1 MQEAAAFISQPK
13 NDAAVRTA
21 IGKYIKLPPE
31 ILAKTQISLPGPM
44 VSEKQ
49 LRYWVNLMKDQGML
63 QTEPKIASL
72 LVK

>member
-1 MQEAAAFISQPK
+1 MRA
-13 NDAAVRTA
+13 A

-31 ILAKTQISLPGPM
+31 ILVKTQISPPSP
-44 VSEKQ
+44 VASEKQ